1 MTEGS
6 GFFERRLARRLQ
18 DPAFRSEYEQ
28 ASREI
33 EQTVAVLRALD
44 SRRQEVGIS
53 KAELARK
60 IGKRPEA
67 VRRLFSAGGNPELNT
82 VAAMAAVLG
91 GEVRTVFPS
100 PSRQEG
106 GAPTRP
112 EAVSIRHSRA

>member
-1 MTEGS
+1 MTGRS
-6 GFFERRLARRLQ
+6 TYFERRLARRMQ
-18 DPAFRSEYEQ
+18 DPAFQSEYEQ

-33 EQTVAVLRALD
+33 EQTMAVLRALD
-44 SRRQEVGIS
+44 SRREEVGIS

-100 PSRQEG
+100 PGRQEG
-106 GAPTRP
+106 GAPT
-112 EAVSIRHSRA
+112 ATGTVSIQPSRA

>member
-1 MTEGS
+1 VADRANY
-6 GFFERRLARRLQ
+6 FERRLARRLQ
-18 DPAFRSEYEQ
+18 DPDFQFEYGQ

-33 EQTVAVLRALD
+33 DQTMAVLRTLD
-44 SRRQEVGIS
+44 ARREEVGIS

-67 VRRLFSAGGNPELNT
+67 IRRLFSAGGNPELNT

-100 PSRQEG
+100 ASPKEAKS
-106 GAPTRP
+106 PTRT
-112 EAVSIRHSRA
+112 AVAHTRPPRA

>member
-1 MTEGS
+1 MTGGS
-6 GFFERRLARRLQ
+6 TYFERRLARRMQ
-18 DPAFRSEYEQ
+18 DPAFQFEYQQ

-33 EQTVAVLRALD
+33 EQTMAVLHALD
-44 SRRQEVGIS
+44 SRREEVGIS

-91 GEVRTVFPS
+91 GEVRTVFPT
-100 PSRQEG
+100 PSRQEVSSPTTS
-106 GAPTRP
+106 AAVSTRP
-112 EAVSIRHSRA
+112 SRA